1 MKRWIQSQ
9 EWAIRTCFMLMF
21 LFGIVM
27 SVMVPPWQV
36 PDEETHVV
44 LMGQG
49 ICNSAL
55 EDVLFQDMELDCYRI
70 KSQPN
75 EKVNVEQWKAAMTRK
90 PGYDWKDCMP
100 KGIRLSAVKHLPAL
114 AGMIDRKSV
123 V

>member
-1 MKRWIQSQ
+1 
-9 EWAIRTCFMLMF
+9 MLMF

-70 KSQPN
+70 KSQP
-75 EKVNVEQWKAAMTRK
+75 
-90 PGYDWKDCMP
+90 
-100 KGIRLSAVKHLPAL
+100 
-114 AGMIDRKSV
+114 DRKSV